1 MQGYLEKNEKGKKKN
16 KFLTL
21 EKYLGI
27 IEMYLAQ
34 SGT

>member
-1 MQGYLEKNEKGKKKN
+1 MQGYLEKNEKGKKN